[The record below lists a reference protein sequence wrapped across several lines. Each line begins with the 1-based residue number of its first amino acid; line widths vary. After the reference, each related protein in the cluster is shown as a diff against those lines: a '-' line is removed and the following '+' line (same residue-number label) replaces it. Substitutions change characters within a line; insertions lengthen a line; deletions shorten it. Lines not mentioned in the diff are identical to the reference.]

1 MGGGGYGERERERDG
16 TVCLYES
23 RHRDKCLCLVRFD
36 LDALTKRL

>member
-1 MGGGGYGERERERDG
+1 MGGGGMERERDG

-23 RHRDKCLCLVRFD
+23 RHRDKCLCLERFD